1 MSSQENNEK
10 DTKDDSV
17 NDLTLKLQNRFNV
30 LKKILFGS
38 IALIVFDIL
47 IMILIPSVFCNL
59 FNISSLI
66 IISFS
71 IIFSFLL
78 FRYNLQPVSYIVYK
92 STNRVKIYLII
103 SMVFYYL
110 DMFYILLWRILLDI
124 DNMNTTFYK
133 GFNIVFFSILIFFVY
148 FMINMGV
155 PMLML
160 YKLNQVKAT
169 IKELGQAQGESY
181 DSIPSI
187 DPVPNVEIVESVN

>member
-1 MSSQENNEK
+1 MSSQENN
-10 DTKDDSV
+10 TKDDSV
-17 NDLTLKLQNRFNV
+17 NDLTLKLQNRFIV

-47 IMILIPSVFCNL
+47 IMILIPSVFYNL

-78 FRYNLQPVSYIVYK
+78 LRYNLQPVSYIVYK

-103 SMVFYYL
+103 SMVFYYI

-124 DNMNTTFYK
+124 DNMNTFYK
-133 GFNIVFFSILIFFVY
+133 GFNIVFFSILLFFVY

>member
-1 MSSQENNEK
+1 MSSQENNTK

-17 NDLTLKLQNRFNV
+17 NDLTLKLQNRFIV

-47 IMILIPSVFCNL
+47 IMLLIPSVFYNL

-78 FRYNLQPVSYIVYK
+78 LRYNLQPASYIVYK

-103 SMVFYYL
+103 SMVFYYI

-124 DNMNTTFYK
+124 DNMNTFYK
-133 GFNIVFFSILIFFVY
+133 GFNIVFFSILLFFVY

>member
-1 MSSQENNEK
+1 MSSQENNTK

-17 NDLTLKLQNRFNV
+17 NDLTLKLQNRFIV

-47 IMILIPSVFCNL
+47 IMLLIPSVFYNL

-78 FRYNLQPVSYIVYK
+78 LRYNLQPVSYIVYK

-103 SMVFYYL
+103 SMVFYYI

-124 DNMNTTFYK
+124 DNMNTFYK
-133 GFNIVFFSILIFFVY
+133 GFNIVFFSILLFFVY

>member
-1 MSSQENNEK
+1 MSSQENNTK
-10 DTKDDSV
+10 DIKDDSV
-17 NDLTLKLQNRFNV
+17 NDLTLKLQNRFIV

-47 IMILIPSVFCNL
+47 IMLLIPSVFYNL

-78 FRYNLQPVSYIVYK
+78 LRYNLQPVSYIVYK

-103 SMVFYYL
+103 SMVFYYI

-124 DNMNTTFYK
+124 DNMNTFYK
-133 GFNIVFFSILIFFVY
+133 GFNIVFFSILLFFVY